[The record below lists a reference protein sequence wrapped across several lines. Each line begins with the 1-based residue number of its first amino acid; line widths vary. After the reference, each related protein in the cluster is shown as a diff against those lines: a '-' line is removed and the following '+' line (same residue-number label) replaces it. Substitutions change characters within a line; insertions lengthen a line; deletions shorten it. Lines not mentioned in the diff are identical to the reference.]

1 MNVLLRFPLFA
12 VLYGCFL
19 MSATP
24 VSAMSSSPEDAPE
37 PGSAKDA
44 SAIKR
49 GTQYEQCDP
58 EADARAAIEQG
69 DLRLLGFAT
78 RATTLPG
85 VAAADREAA
94 LDACGVRL
102 LEGFGDVIR
111 SDEELAAMRK
121 ASAYAKRYNAVMLG
135 VCLGDK

>member
-1 MNVLLRFPLFA
+1 MNALLRFPLYA

-19 MSATP
+19 LAATP
-24 VSAMSSSPEDAPE
+24 VSAMSSSPEESKPV
-37 PGSAKDA
+37 SAEDA
-44 SAIKR
+44 SAMKR
-49 GTQYEQCDP
+49 GAQYEQRDP

-102 LEGFGDVIR
+102 LAGFGDVIR

-121 ASAYAKRYNAVMLG
+121 ASAYAKCYNAVMLG
-135 VCLGDK
+135 VCLRDK

>member
-1 MNVLLRFPLFA
+1 MNALLRFPLCV

-19 MSATP
+19 LAATP
-24 VSAMSSSPEDAPE
+24 VSAMSSSPEEEAE
-37 PGSAKDA
+37 PVSAEDTSTA
-44 SAIKR
+44 KR
-49 GTQYEQCDP
+49 GAQYEQRDP
-58 EADARAAIEQG
+58 EADARAAIERG

-78 RATTLPG
+78 RVTSLPG

-102 LEGFGDVIR
+102 LAGFGDVIR
-111 SDEELAAMRK
+111 SDEELAAMQQ
-121 ASAYAKRYNAVMLG
+121 ASAYAKRYNAVVLG